1 MPDTPV
7 RVKES
12 DGALEISLHV
22 QPRARKTEIAGE
34 FNGALKLKVMA
45 PPVDDAANKAV
56 IQYFASLLSIPK
68 SRIEITSGEKSREK
82 KLRISGIRAAEFY
95 KRLSLPPKKQ

>member
-1 MPDTPV
+1 MPDSSV
-7 RVKES
+7 RVKEF
-12 DGALEISLHV
+12 DGALEIALHV

-56 IQYFASLLSIPK
+56 IQFFATLFSIPK
-68 SRIEITSGEKSREK
+68 SRVEIVSGEKSREK
-82 KLRISGIRAAEFY
+82 KVRIAGISAAEFHA
-95 KRLSLPPKKQ
+95 RLRGGVP